1 MRLAR
6 ERKGSG
12 GLGWGLQRRL
22 FRTQSFALSD
32 FKRCEL
38 MQLVHSGPS
47 GGLSLNPLRAESGW
61 WGVHRL
67 VWPGREFLEEE
78 TVLKFMAVISGRITE
93 EADGK
98 KCAEVQ
104 KFMRP

>member
-1 MRLAR
+1 
-6 ERKGSG
+6 
-12 GLGWGLQRRL
+12 
-22 FRTQSFALSD
+22 
-32 FKRCEL
+32 

-78 TVLKFMAVISGRITE
+78 TVLKFMAVISGRISE

-98 KCAEVQ
+98 KMCRSAEIYEALTFLPDVLETL
-104 KFMRP
+104 